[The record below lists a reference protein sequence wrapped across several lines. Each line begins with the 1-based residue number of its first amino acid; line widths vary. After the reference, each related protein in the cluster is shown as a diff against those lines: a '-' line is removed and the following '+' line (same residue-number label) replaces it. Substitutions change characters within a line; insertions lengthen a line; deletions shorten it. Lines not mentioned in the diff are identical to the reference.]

1 MIARGERIAL
11 AVAGLF
17 AVAMPLALVLPGDRQ
32 AEAPR
37 RQSTAPIAA
46 PPAPALSS
54 AYERTLFAA
63 PAGLAT
69 EGAPQ
74 DAPALVGIVGRLDQ
88 DAVALV
94 KTAEGST
101 RTLAVGASVD
111 GWKLESLSID
121 AGYFTRG
128 AQRVRVPL
136 PTADGAAAAG
146 DEESPPAQ

>member
-1 MIARGERIAL
+1 MASARAKVRLTMLTLGAPARAR
-11 AVAGLF
+11 AA
-17 AVAMPLALVLPGDRQ
+17 A
-32 AEAPR
+32 APR
-37 RQSTAPIAA
+37 AA

-63 PAGLAT
+63 PAGLAA
-69 EGAPQ
+69 ERAPQ

-136 PTADGAAAAG
+136 PTADGAAAAA
-146 DEESPPAQ
+146 DEPPPAQ